1 MATPSSTTSNQTPV
15 DFSSPETSAT
25 GTPTPNI
32 LWRVTRVHDV
42 CRRCVLDAGRRFES
56 ALRAISRAQ
65 TLCVLAPHPLLCAC
79 AVGPAGTAVVSL
91 CAVCTTVVQT
101 RIGACEQRCVR
112 DVNVALVEYLDAC
125 AGLLYANRT
134 ENRTHSHPRT
144 PLYALRSRNPR

>member
-1 MATPSSTTSNQTPV
+1 M
-15 DFSSPETSAT
+15 
-25 GTPTPNI
+25 
-32 LWRVTRVHDV
+32 
-42 CRRCVLDAGRRFES
+42 
-56 ALRAISRAQ
+56 RAAYAF
-65 TLCVLAPHPLLCAC
+65 CYPLLSVPAC
-79 AVGPAGTAVVSL
+79 SHDAMFSICLAQANGLKLKDFLANQDVAAFLLSDSVASL
-91 CAVCTTVVQT
+91 TFKAERFGANITTDQANLNSDEWFLTTVVQT